1 MDKYHAAVDIGASSG
16 RLILGEVNNG
26 IINLEEIHR
35 FENGLKEENGHLCW
49 DTQYLFGE
57 ILTGLKKCKQ
67 RVIHQ
72 SGHVVEERVFRSRGI
87 QRYGQKE

>member
-49 DTQYLFGE
+49 DT
-57 ILTGLKKCKQ
+57 
-67 RVIHQ
+67 
-72 SGHVVEERVFRSRGI
+72 
-87 QRYGQKE
+87 